1 MVIFAF
7 LLNAANSSRYQTLL
21 NAKADAA
28 AKTYSPSNKYEEG
41 DVLDHPTF
49 GRGVTTAIKDATKI
63 EVLFENGS
71 KTLVHG
77 R

>member
-1 MVIFAF
+1 MARQGGKTR
-7 LLNAANSSRYQTLL
+7 ASRYQSLLKAKDATL
-21 NAKADAA
+21 AR
-28 AKTYSPSNKYEEG
+28 TYSPKEKYEQG

-49 GRGVTTAIKDATKI
+49 GRGVATAVKDSTKI
-63 EVLFENGS
+63 EVLFESGS